1 MREPAHDNIALA
13 PHITEPQHSNRIA
26 YRIRYPRLEVSIG
39 YITTDIRCT
48 TPSPLCQCPCGQK
61 TAHKLWSINAL
72 PAEETSSQTHEST
85 AAVCPASSCRES
97 PGSCLFLCVGIGW
110 VWLSLINHPWFTA
123 ESEAGASIGLQNEAV
138 ITTPPEKKHSH
149 IYIFEWHGNCS
160 SLCTGS
166 VATKTNVSGETDLIV
181 TENQQIVFKSISQHK
196 NKSKRFQFLETNIS
210 DQLFSC
216 LPKKP
221 N

>member
-48 TPSPLCQCPCGQK
+48 TPSPLCQCPCGPK

-138 ITTPPEKKHSH
+138 ITTPPGKKTFSH
-149 IYIFEWHGNCS
+149 LHFRMARQLFE
-160 SLCTGS
+160 SLHRQCC
-166 VATKTNVSGETDLIV
+166 
-181 TENQQIVFKSISQHK
+181 HK
-196 NKSKRFQFLETNIS
+196 NKCVGRNRSYCDWKSTDSLQVYLST
-210 DQLFSC
+210 
-216 LPKKP
+216 
-221 N
+221 